1 MAAAW
6 GADVPVAGPRGE
18 VAWLLGSAAAAA
30 LVETAAPDSRL
41 FADGGWD
48 KINTT
53 ILSTSNCGNP
63 SLRQF
68 GFGPTS
74 ADGFGIGY
82 IIKDGSISICAS
94 SKHRQTKRF
103 IDAIESYFL
112 EIRKLLRM
120 TQRRGT
126 SIDKGAS
133 RAREAEEKFGRS
145 KNRGK
150 AIADT
155 SATAGGGKREQQDN
169 AAVSS
174 DDDEMGGCKFF
185 LFFPLIL
192 IRLLTFSHQTASST
206 RAC

>member
-1 MAAAW
+1 M
-6 GADVPVAGPRGE
+6 
-18 VAWLLGSAAAAA
+18 
-30 LVETAAPDSRL
+30 
-41 FADGGWD
+41 
-48 KINTT
+48 
-53 ILSTSNCGNP
+53 
-63 SLRQF
+63 
-68 GFGPTS
+68 
-74 ADGFGIGY
+74 
-82 IIKDGSISICAS
+82 
-94 SKHRQTKRF
+94 
-103 IDAIESYFL
+103 ESYFL